1 MDDLTRVAVVDNEM
15 AAELAVSLLRMEGI
29 HAMWRK
35 TDVASA
41 VWGVGIT
48 EGVGGPVEILV
59 LAKDA
64 PRSQELLA
72 DSD

>member
-1 MDDLTRVAVVDNEM
+1 MDDLIRVAIVDNEI
-15 AAELAVSLLRMEGI
+15 AAELAVSRLKMEGI

-35 TDVASA
+35 TDMASA

-59 LAKDA
+59 LPKDA
-64 PRSQELLA
+64 PRARELLA
-72 DSD
+72 DSG

>member
-1 MDDLTRVAVVDNEM
+1 MDDLTRVAMVENEM
-15 AAELAVSLLRMEGI
+15 AAELAVSRLKMEGI

-35 TDVASA
+35 TDIASA

-48 EGVGGPVEILV
+48 EGVGGPIEILV
-59 LAKDA
+59 LAKYA
-64 PRSQELLA
+64 LRSQELLA

>member
-1 MDDLTRVAVVDNEM
+1 VDDLTRVAIVDNEI
-15 AAELAVSLLRMEGI
+15 AAELAVSRLKLEGI

-35 TDVASA
+35 TDIASA

-64 PRSQELLA
+64 PRSRELLA
-72 DSD
+72 E

>member
-1 MDDLTRVAVVDNEM
+1 VDDLTRVAIVDNEI
-15 AAELAVSLLRMEGI
+15 AAELAVSRLKLEGI

-35 TDVASA
+35 TDAASA
-41 VWGVGIT
+41 AWGVGIT

-64 PRSQELLA
+64 PRSRELLA
-72 DSD
+72 E

>member
-1 MDDLTRVAVVDNEM
+1 MDDLTRVAILDNQI
-15 AAELAVSLLRMEGI
+15 AAELAVSRLRMEGI

-35 TDVASA
+35 TDIASA

-59 LAKDA
+59 RATDA
-64 PRSQELLA
+64 PRSRELLA
-72 DSD
+72 NSG